1 LKPVLEFTNAC
12 ASDSFNSYELEV
24 TFINNVFN
32 SDNEFTIELSNKD
45 GDFTT
50 PTTLKTISD
59 KNSAFRFTSEFQIPV
74 NTAGANYKIRVKSS
88 SPETYSPETD
98 SFEAYYM
105 SIDMLT
111 LNNFENVVLCEGD
124 SKEIIADGNSN
135 NEYQWYKDGEKLT
148 LGGNSLSVNSPGLY
162 YCEIYYGS
170 CNSPATSN
178 IVEVSTSDATEAQ
191 ILGDTNVYLC
201 ENDTYLL
208 EASVDNNLYTYSW
221 FKDGVKVTGLP
232 DYTPS
237 ITISDLTDLGS
248 YSLEITNEF
257 GCSYTSNAVTIESVN
272 TDFSVEINTA
282 NSINILVGE
291 TKELSITH
299 DAQNAEIT
307 WFKDNIQVPNSNSLS
322 INITEPGTY
331 YATVKS
337 TSNNCTET
345 KSSENIVVSS
355 FIEFDATII
364 TATDYTACES
374 SEIQLSLASVKA
386 IDINNVSY
394 DLSDAQ
400 IALLNFEWLKDNII
414 VNGATEKQININTYE
429 NNGVYFLRISN
440 GPIASNSNSL
450 EVSLKLPV
458 IDITSSST
466 SYSYCDNKQI
476 TLASSLN
483 LGLNYQWYLNNSAIP
498 NATNE
503 TYDISETGVYYLE
516 QSDTNGCVTKSNEI
530 AITNVDGDFTISTNS
545 TSETFILFGET
556 KVLEITH
563 NAENP
568 VINWFRN
575 DILISNS
582 SSTSITITEGGTYY
596 ATVTNTVEGCSET
609 KSSEN
614 FIVNSI
620 ESFNAQIA
628 TLPNYVE
635 CASDRTQLLIESIK
649 AVDVKQNVHDLTSA
663 QINLLSYNWYKD
675 DVLLNGFINN
685 QYTIDTHV
693 ENGNYVL
700 EVTNGSIKSKSN
712 SLDIVLGVLEPVIN
726 SNDQTNTFC
735 STKQIILSSTQQN
748 GVSYQWLLNGSPIS
762 GATEATLEIDA
773 AGAYEIEVTN
783 KEGCSKTS
791 NNIVID
797 NFDTNFTI
805 ATSTGA
811 SSIILEGETKVLTIS
826 HNAQNAI
833 VTWFKND
840 VEIPNS
846 NTNSLSVT
854 EPGIY
859 YAIVEK
865 SLDGCSETKAID
877 AISINSVESFT
888 ATITALQNYSE
899 CSSLQTQLTYNSI
912 EVKGNNGSFYEL
924 TSGQI
929 ELLEFEWY
937 KDNNIITGATN
948 SAITIS
954 NYEENGSYFLR
965 IRNGAITSTSNTLNI
980 KLGLPEIT
988 ISSIDDT
995 YALCLNKEVVLSTTQ
1010 INGLSYQWFFNDE
1023 EIVGETNSSLE
1034 VIEVGNYTV
1043 EATGFGCSRISDQ
1056 IDIKS
1061 FDGNSIEF
1069 NFDDEITIQEGE
1081 SITISANGADTYE
1094 WFDEDNNLIETSSSI
1109 DINKAGNYRVVAYLN
1124 GCSIEKFFTVLVVS
1138 GNVYVPNILTPNGDG
1153 VNDSWKIPPEFAFKN
1168 NIEVEIISNA
1178 GRTVLRQKNYQN
1190 NWPDINIKTTSLY
1203 FYIIR
1208 DEQNI
1213 IKKGTINILK

>member
-1 LKPVLEFTNAC
+1 MN
-12 ASDSFNSYELEV
+12 D
-24 TFINNVFN
+24 
-32 SDNEFTIELSNKD
+32 
-45 GDFTT
+45 
-50 PTTLKTISD
+50 
-59 KNSAFRFTSEFQIPV
+59 
-74 NTAGANYKIRVKSS
+74 
-88 SPETYSPETD
+88 
-98 SFEAYYM
+98 
-105 SIDMLT
+105 
-111 LNNFENVVLCEGD
+111 
-124 SKEIIADGNSN
+124 
-135 NEYQWYKDGEKLT
+135 
-148 LGGNSLSVNSPGLY
+148 PGLY

-178 IVEVSTSDATEAQ
+178 IIEVSFSSAVDAE
-191 ILGDTNVYLC
+191 ILGNSEVFLC
-201 ENDTYLL
+201 ENESYIL
-208 EASVDNNLYTYSW
+208 EANVDNNLYTYTW
-221 FKDGVKVTGLP
+221 FKNNEKLTNLP
-232 DYTPS
+232 AYSPTL
-237 ITISDLTDLGS
+237 IISDLADLGT
-248 YSLEITNEF
+248 YRLEITNEI
-257 GCSYTSNAVTIESVN
+257 GCTSTSNEININSVN
-272 TDFSVEINTA
+272 TDFSVNIDTA
-282 NSINILVGE
+282 TPINILAGE
-291 TKELSITH
+291 TKVIAITH
-299 DAQNAEIT
+299 NAQNAEIT
-307 WFKDNIQVPNSNSLS
+307 WYRNNIEIPNSNSLS
-322 INITEPGTY
+322 LNITESGTY
-331 YATVKS
+331 FATVKNTANS
-337 TSNNCTET
+337 CTET
-345 KSSENIVVSS
+345 KISENIVVSS
-355 FIEFDATII
+355 FIEFDATIV
-364 TATDYTACES
+364 TTTDYTACEL

-394 DLSDAQ
+394 DLSDTQ
-400 IALLNFEWLKDNII
+400 IALLNFEWLKDNIS
-414 VNGATEKQININTYE
+414 VNGATEKQININTFE
-429 NNGVYFLRISN
+429 NNGVYFLKISN
-440 GPIASNSNSL
+440 GSIASNSNSL
-450 EVSLKLPV
+450 NISLKLPEIV
-458 IDITSSST
+458 ITSNSASN
-466 SYSYCDNKQI
+466 SYCDNKQI
-476 TLASSLN
+476 TLTSSLN
-483 LGLNYQWYLNNSAIP
+483 LGLNHQWYLNNTAIP

-503 TYDISETGVYYLE
+503 TYNVSETGIYYLE
-516 QSDTNGCVTKSNEI
+516 QTDTNGCATKSNEI
-530 AITNVDGDFTISTNS
+530 AITNVDSDFTISTNS

-582 SSTSITITEGGTYY
+582 SSTSLTITEGGTYY
-596 ATVTNTVEGCSET
+596 ATVTNTVDGCSET

-620 ESFNAQIA
+620 ESFNAKIA

-635 CASDRTQLLIESIK
+635 CTSERTQLLLESIK
-649 AVDVKQNVHDLTSA
+649 AVDVNQNVHDLTSA
-663 QINLLSYNWYKD
+663 QINLLSYNWYKN
-675 DVLLNGFINN
+675 DVLLNGFTNN

-700 EVTNGSIKSKSN
+700 EVTNGDIKSKSN
-712 SLDIVLGVLEPVIN
+712 SLEIVLGVLEPVIN

-762 GATEATLEIDA
+762 GATDSTLEIGA
-773 AGAYEIEVTN
+773 AGVYEIEVTN

-791 NNIVID
+791 SNIVID

-805 ATSTGA
+805 STSTGS

-826 HNAQNAI
+826 HNAQNAV

-859 YAIVEK
+859 YAVVEK

-877 AISINSVESFT
+877 AISVNAVESFT
-888 ATITALQNYSE
+888 TTIIALQNYSE
-899 CSSLQTQLTYNSI
+899 CSSLQTQLAYNSI
-912 EVKGNNGSFYEL
+912 QVKGDNGSIYEL
-924 TSGQI
+924 TSSQI

-937 KDNNIITGATN
+937 KDNNIIAGATN
-948 SAITIS
+948 SAITIN

-965 IRNGAITSTSNTLNI
+965 IRNGAITSKSNTLNI

-1010 INGLSYQWFFNDE
+1010 INGLSYQWFFNDV
-1023 EIVGETNSSLE
+1023 EIVGETNSTLE

-1043 EATGFGCSRISDQ
+1043 EVTGFGCSRISDK

-1069 NFDDEITIQEGE
+1069 NFNDEITIQEGE
-1081 SITISANGADTYE
+1081 TITISANGADTYE
-1094 WFDEDNNLIETSSSI
+1094 WYDEDNNLIETSSSI
-1109 DINKAGNYRVVAYLN
+1109 AISKAGNYRVVAYLN

-1138 GNVYVPNILTPNGDG
+1138 GNIYVPNILTPNGDG

-1190 NWPDINIKTTSLY
+1190 NWPDTNIKTASLY